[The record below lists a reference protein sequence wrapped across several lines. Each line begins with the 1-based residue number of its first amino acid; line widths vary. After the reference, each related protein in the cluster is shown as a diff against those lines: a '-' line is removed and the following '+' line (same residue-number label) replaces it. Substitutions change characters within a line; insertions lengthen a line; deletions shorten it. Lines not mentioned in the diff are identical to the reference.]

1 MNRTTFQI
9 YGTKK
14 TGIFQSTWDT
24 TIVSLG
30 TERANN
36 TFSAVDWTLN
46 TSATSLSA
54 GGYKHTPGSTASL
67 ITNLSAVVM
76 RIYQIQYTISERT
89 AGSVSINFS
98 GVAISG
104 ITASGVAENFTTAV
118 GPVLSI
124 TPTTDFDGVVAISLK
139 EKSSNANQIKL
150 PLPNIG
156 TYSILVDWGDGNTD
170 TITTWN
176 SPNTLHTYAVP
187 GTYSVRISGD
197 PFNWRNELTSFF
209 TFNPL
214 TTNQAVIPG
223 DKLKIKK
230 ISSWGKLKLGT
241 QSFAGCSNL
250 TLDAVT
256 DIPDLSG
263 VTSFFNTFGGC
274 SKITTIRRVNEW
286 NTITINNFNGIF
298 SGCTLF
304 NQDLGNWKVDNA
316 TNLQDMFSFAPEF
329 NNGGTS
335 SLNNWD
341 VSKVTT
347 FTNMFRQA
355 ANTTNKFNN
364 GFAPGVENKLTWN
377 INTIASSISM
387 STMFQSCSSFNSNLG
402 TGSTPWNV
410 SKVTDFSNMFYLC
423 SEFNNGDNSAAINDW
438 NVSSATTMFG
448 MFRESKFNQNIS
460 SWDVN
465 KVNSFQTMFYGLTLF
480 NNGFAPGVENQLPWN
495 INTISSVSMRSMFFG
510 CLSFN
515 SNLGTASTPWNVSK
529 VTDFG
534 YMFANARVFNN
545 GNNSAAIDDWD
556 LNTESGVSIN
566 MEFMFNGI
574 LPGNIFASV
583 FNRPIGSWNMSNVVN
598 ITGILRAA
606 IAFNQPLGTWER
618 TTPGDVSTLNKVT
631 STRDAFY
638 VAFLFNQPIGNWD
651 VSNVLNM
658 TNMFNNAR
666 VFDQDLSAWN
676 TTNVTNM
683 TAMFYQAFAFN
694 QCIGGWNVSKV
705 TSFDSMFYSIGTRN
719 SFNNGD
725 DSTPMN
731 NWILNTDPG
740 ISINMQYLFEFSSF
754 NRNLNS
760 WNTSKVTNMNRT
772 FANLPSF
779 NNGLASGVEGQLTW
793 DTSACTTMDGIFL
806 NNPAFNCNLGT
817 GSTPWNVSN
826 VQNFANMFNGCSS
839 FNNGD
844 NSIAINSWDVS
855 NATTMFGMF
864 SRAFLFN
871 RDIGSWNVSKV
882 SNFSSMFENAIA
894 FNNGG
899 TSSIDNWQLKTTGTM
914 SMNFMFAGT
923 VNSTTPNNFNQPIGS
938 WNVSAVVSMASM
950 FRSGGRPISF
960 NQPLSNWER
969 VLSPDTSTLANVTNM
984 ESMFSRT
991 IDSQSNSPFNQD
1003 IGNWNISNVANFTNF
1018 MAGKTQSTFSSA
1030 NLDSIYNGWSLLPSV
1045 KPNLITPLSNISFG
1059 GARYTTASVAGRAVL
1074 TGSPNNWVITD
1085 GGT

>member
-24 TIVSLG
+24 TLVSLG
-30 TERANN
+30 TERAGVTSN
-36 TFSAVDWTLN
+36 AVDWDLN
-46 TSATSLSA
+46 TGATSLA
-54 GGYKHTPGSTASL
+54 GGGYKHTPGSTASL
-67 ITNLSAVVM
+67 TTNIFAVLM
-76 RIYQIQYTISERT
+76 RIYQIIYTISERT

-104 ITASGVAENFTTAV
+104 VTASGVAENFTTSV
-118 GPVLSI
+118 GPALSI

-139 EKSSNANQIKL
+139 EKSSNADQIKL
-150 PLPNIG
+150 PLPNLG
-156 TYSILVDWGDGNTD
+156 TYSILVDWGDGTTD
-170 TITTWN
+170 NITTWN
-176 SPNTLHTYAVP
+176 SPNTLHTYSTP
-187 GTYSVRISGD
+187 GTYSVRITGD
-197 PFNWRNELTSFF
+197 PFNWRNELNTFF
-209 TFNPL
+209 SFNPII
-214 TTNQAVIPG
+214 TNQAVIPG

-230 ISSWGKLKLGT
+230 ISSWGKLILGT

-274 SKITTIRRVNEW
+274 SKITTIRRVREW
-286 NTITINNFNGIF
+286 NTSTITNFNGVF

-304 NQDLGNWKVDNA
+304 NQDLGNWNTSVA
-316 TNLQDMFSFAPEF
+316 TTLQDMFSFAPEF

-341 VSKVTT
+341 VSNVTS
-347 FTNMFRQA
+347 FSNMFRQVF
-355 ANTTNKFNN
+355 NLSTKFNN
-364 GFAPGVENKLTWN
+364 GFEPGVENQLTWN
-377 INTIASSISM
+377 INTSTSSVSMAS
-387 STMFQSCSSFNSNLG
+387 MFQNCTSFNSNLG

-410 SKVTDFSNMFYLC
+410 SKVTDFTSMFYLC
-423 SEFNNGDNSAAINDW
+423 SEFNNGNNSAAINDW
-438 NVSSATTMFG
+438 DVSSATTMVG

-465 KVNSFQTMFYGLTLF
+465 KVTSFATMFYGLTLF
-480 NNGFAPGVENQLPWN
+480 NNGFGPAVANKLPWN
-495 INTISSVSMRSMFFG
+495 INTSTSSVSMFGMFYG

-529 VTDFG
+529 VTSFNS
-534 YMFANARVFNN
+534 MFALCPVFNN
-545 GNNSAAIDDWD
+545 GDDSAAIDDWD
-556 LNTESGVSIN
+556 LNTELGVSID
-566 MEFMFNGI
+566 MQFMFNHI
-574 LPGNIFASV
+574 LPGNVAASV

-598 ITGILRAA
+598 ISGILRGA
-606 IAFNQPLGTWER
+606 IAFNQPLSTWER
-618 TTPGDVSTLNKVT
+618 TTPDLSTLENVI
-631 STRDAFY
+631 STREAFY
-638 VAFLFNQPIGNWD
+638 VARVFNQPIGNWN

-658 TNMFNNAR
+658 TNMFNNAI
-666 VFDQDLSAWN
+666 VFNQDLSNWN
-676 TTNVTNM
+676 TANVTTM
-683 TAMFYQAFAFN
+683 SGMFYQALDFD
-694 QCIGGWNVSKV
+694 QCIGAWNVSKV
-705 TSFDSMFYSIGTRN
+705 TNFDSMFYSIGTRN

-725 DSTPMN
+725 DSVPMN

-760 WNTSKVTNMNRT
+760 WNTSKVTNMNRV
-772 FANLPSF
+772 FANSPF
-779 NNGLASGVEGQLTW
+779 NNGNASGFAGQFFW

-806 NNPAFNCNLGT
+806 NNSDFNCNLGT

-826 VQNFANMFNGCSS
+826 VQNFKSMFSS
-839 FNNGD
+839 STLFNNGN
-844 NSIAINSWDVS
+844 NSADINTWDVS
-855 NATTMFGMF
+855 SVNNMFGMF
-864 SRAFLFN
+864 SRAFVFN

-882 SNFSSMFENAIA
+882 SNFNSMFENAIA

-914 SMNFMFAGT
+914 SMDFMFAGT
-923 VNSTTPNNFNQPIGS
+923 VNSATPNSFNQPIGS

-960 NQPLSNWER
+960 NQPLANWER
-969 VLSPDTSTLANVTNM
+969 ILSPDTSTLANVTNM
-984 ESMFSRT
+984 ESMFSRI
-991 IDSQSNSPFNQD
+991 IDAQSNSPFNQD
-1003 IGNWNISNVANFTNF
+1003 IGNWNVSNVTNFTNF
-1018 MAGKTQSTFSSA
+1018 MAGKTQSFTY
-1030 NLDSIYNGWSLLPSV
+1030 LDSIYNGWSSLPSV
-1045 KPNLITPLSNISFG
+1045 KPNTISPLTNISFG
-1059 GARYTTASVAGRAVL
+1059 GAKYTSLSAAGRLIL
-1074 TGSPNNWVITD
+1074 TSPPNNWVIAD